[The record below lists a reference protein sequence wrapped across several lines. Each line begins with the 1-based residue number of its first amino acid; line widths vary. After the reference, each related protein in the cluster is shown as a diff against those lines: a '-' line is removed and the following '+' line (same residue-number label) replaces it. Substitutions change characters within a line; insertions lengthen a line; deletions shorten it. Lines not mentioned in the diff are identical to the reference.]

1 MFRYLP
7 GIILVQLATGA
18 LAYALVRMP
27 LETDLLLA
35 VAGLA
40 TILTL
45 VVAFWF
51 SSIAAHARR
60 EGEQAIRESYARETQ
75 DLRVDVERQKA
86 KIIRESHKQLLKETR
101 RANTRANLKVSV
113 AFAGVAAIGGLMLF
127 TQFMT
132 VGLLLMGTSGGALAG
147 YLTRARQDQKR
158 LEQANVAPKNIN
170 PPIEEKG

>member
-7 GIILVQLATGA
+7 GIVLIQLATAA

-35 VAGLA
+35 IGGLA
-40 TILTL
+40 CILSL

-51 SSIAAHARR
+51 SSIAAHSRR
-60 EGEQAIRESYARETQ
+60 EAEQQLRDSHARETQ
-75 DLRVDVERQKA
+75 DLKVNVERQKT
-86 KIIRESHKQLLKETR
+86 KIIRENHKQLLKETR
-101 RANTRANLKVSV
+101 RANTRANLKVSL

-158 LEQANVAPKNIN
+158 LERAGDEPKLVK
-170 PPIEEKG
+170 PKTDEGS